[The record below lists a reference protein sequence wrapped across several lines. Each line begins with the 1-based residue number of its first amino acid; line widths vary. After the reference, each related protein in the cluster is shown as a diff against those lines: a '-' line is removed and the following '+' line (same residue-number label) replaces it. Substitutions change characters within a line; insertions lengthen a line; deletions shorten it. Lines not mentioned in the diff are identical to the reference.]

1 MEVRTITDYLKQD
14 PDWAKILSMDKN
26 EVLLFIAER
35 LDNIVKLQAGEFAG
49 RITREEQALYQQ
61 AWSYIDPKAKVCFSC
76 GRSPQVM
83 SMSLLNFYLDYSPKI
98 RKRK

>member
-1 MEVRTITDYLKQD
+1 
-14 PDWAKILSMDKN
+14 MDKN

-35 LDNIVKLQAGEFAG
+35 LDNIINLQAGEFAG

-76 GRSPQVM
+76 GRSPQAM
-83 SMSLLNFYLDYSPKI
+83 SVALLNFYQSQQEQAEKEKPKRR
-98 RKRK
+98 RKRQASK

>member
-1 MEVRTITDYLKQD
+1 
-14 PDWAKILSMDKN
+14 MDKN

-35 LDNIVKLQAGEFAG
+35 LDNIIKLQAGEFAG

-76 GRSPQVM
+76 GRSPQIM
-83 SMSLLNFYLDYSPKI
+83 SVALLNYYEANKPKR
-98 RKRK
+98 RKKK

>member
-1 MEVRTITDYLKQD
+1 
-14 PDWAKILSMDKN
+14 MDKN

-35 LDNIVKLQAGEFAG
+35 LDNIIKLQAGEFAG
-49 RITREEQALYQQ
+49 RITREEQALYQK

>member
-1 MEVRTITDYLKQD
+1 
-14 PDWAKILSMDKN
+14 MDKN
-26 EVLLFIAER
+26 DVLLFIAER

-76 GRSPQVM
+76 GRSPQIM
-83 SMSLLNFYLDYSPKI
+83 SVALLNYYEANKPKR
-98 RKRK
+98 RKKK

>member
-1 MEVRTITDYLKQD
+1 
-14 PDWAKILSMDKN
+14 MDKN

-83 SMSLLNFYLDYSPKI
+83 SVALLNFYQSQQEQAEKEKPKRR
-98 RKRK
+98 RKRLASK